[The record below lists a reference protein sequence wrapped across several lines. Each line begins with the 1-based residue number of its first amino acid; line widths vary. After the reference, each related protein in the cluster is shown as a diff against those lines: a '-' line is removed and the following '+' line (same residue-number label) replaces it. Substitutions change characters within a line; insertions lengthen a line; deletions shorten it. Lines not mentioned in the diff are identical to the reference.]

1 MIYNSFLYITLF
13 PFLFLLLHAIKKEAI
28 KKYFLLAISY
38 ALYYYYNQSLAAIL
52 LVVTLISY
60 TSALLIE
67 KNKGKERTNSTSNN
81 RSKLIVYL
89 GALLTTSP
97 CSSTNIQ
104 TLSSQRCS
112 TWIASHLTI
121 PS

>member
-67 KNKGKERTNSTSNN
+67 KIRERREQTAPQTTEANS
-81 RSKLIVYL
+81 LFI
-89 GALLTTSP
+89 
-97 CSSTNIQ
+97 
-104 TLSSQRCS
+104 
-112 TWIASHLTI
+112 
-121 PS
+121 

>member
-67 KNKGKERTNSTSNN
+67 RNKGKERTNSTSNN

-89 GALLTTSP
+89 GALLTTLP
-97 CSSTNIQ
+97 LLFYKIYR
-104 TLSSQRCS
+104 LYPHRG
-112 TWIASHLTI
+112 ALHG
-121 PS
+121 

>member
-52 LVVTLISY
+52 
-60 TSALLIE
+60 
-67 KNKGKERTNSTSNN
+67 
-81 RSKLIVYL
+81 
-89 GALLTTSP
+89 
-97 CSSTNIQ
+97 
-104 TLSSQRCS
+104 
-112 TWIASHLTI
+112 WW
-121 PS
+121 